1 MPESRPGCLV
11 VLLIEVV
18 VESDL
23 DRWADDNFILYIT
36 DFEMIDTCVEIL
48 SHHLQMWFLI
58 CESLGSEM

>member
-1 MPESRPGCLV
+1 M

-36 DFEMIDTCVEIL
+36 DFEMIERYLCRDSQPPFANEVSYL
-48 SHHLQMWFLI
+48 
-58 CESLGSEM
+58 

>member
-36 DFEMIDTCVEIL
+36 DFEMIERYLCRDSQPPFANVVSYL
-48 SHHLQMWFLI
+48 
-58 CESLGSEM
+58 